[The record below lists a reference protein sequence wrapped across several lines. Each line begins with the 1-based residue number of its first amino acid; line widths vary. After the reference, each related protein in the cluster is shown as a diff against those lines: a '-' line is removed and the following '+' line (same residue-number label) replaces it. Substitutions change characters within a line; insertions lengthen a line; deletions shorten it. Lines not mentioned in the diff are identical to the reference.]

1 MSAGLPATLRLYRAA
16 TAAFGPFAGMFL
28 ARRERRGKEDAA
40 RKPERLGFAG
50 RARPEG
56 RLCWLHG
63 ASVGEAVTILPVAER
78 LAREGHHI
86 LMTTGTV
93 TSANLMAQRLPP
105 GAIHQFVPLDVPAFV
120 RRFLAHWQP
129 DLAVFAESELWPTMI
144 GEIKAA
150 GIPLALVN
158 GRMSPR
164 SFRRWRMAPRTIGTL
179 LNSFDLCA
187 AQSAAD
193 GARFTALGARRVMAT
208 GNLKFDTPP
217 PPADA
222 GRLEA
227 LRAAIGDR
235 PLWLAASTHAGE
247 EALAGSAH
255 QALKARFPG
264 LLSVV
269 VPRHP
274 DRGAAI
280 EAELAGRGLTCRLR
294 SRDGLPDED
303 TDVYIADTVG
313 ELGLFYR
320 LARIVFV
327 GKSLVGRGGQN
338 PVEPAKL
345 GASVL
350 HGPFVHNFVEAYGA
364 FDAMGGAITV
374 RDGEEL
380 TTQVGRLLGDADA
393 VAHLARTG
401 AEAVASL
408 SGALDRTMQALLPL
422 VANEAP

>member
-1 MSAGLPATLRLYRAA
+1 MKAGSPVTLRLYRAA
-16 TAAFGPFAGMFL
+16 TAGFGPFAGLLL
-28 ARRERRGKEDAA
+28 ARRQRRGKEDAA
-40 RKPERLGFAG
+40 RKSERLGIAG
-50 RARPEG
+50 RPRPEG

-78 LAREGHHI
+78 LAAQGFRI
-86 LMTTGTV
+86 LLTTGTV
-93 TSANLMAQRLPP
+93 TSAALMAQRLPE
-105 GAIHQFVPLDVPAFV
+105 GAIHQFVPLDVPVFV
-120 RRFLAHWQP
+120 RRFLAHWRP
-129 DLAVFAESELWPTMI
+129 DLALFVESELWPAMI
-144 GEIKAA
+144 SEISAA

-164 SFRRWRMAPRTIGTL
+164 SFQRWQKAPRTIGAL
-179 LNSFDLCA
+179 LRCFDLCA
-187 AQSAAD
+187 AQSADD
-193 GARFTALGARRVMAT
+193 GARIAALGAPHVIST

-217 PPADA
+217 PPADPV
-222 GRLEA
+222 RLEA
-227 LRAAIGDR
+227 LQEAVEGR

-247 EALAGSAH
+247 EALAGAVH
-255 QALKARFPG
+255 EKLKGRFPG
-264 LLSVV
+264 LLTII

-280 EAELAGRGLTCRLR
+280 AADLSARGLACLRRSEGRLPE
-294 SRDGLPDED
+294 DG
-303 TDVYIADTVG
+303 TDIYIADTVG

-380 TTQVGRLLGDADA
+380 TAAVGRLLADPGA
-393 VAHLARTG
+393 VARLAEAG
-401 AEAVASL
+401 AQAVASL
-408 SGALDRTMQALLPL
+408 SGALDRTMQALAGLA
-422 VANEAP
+422 ANETP